1 MMIIWRENFL
11 YPDNRERLKRRGEKW
26 MFDVYAWIGSEEIR
40 EYLRRNYILSFKE
53 RLQLVRTA
61 HRSMEE
67 RLAALGELQKEAVTP
82 REKGLAGQVIR
93 LYEFMLQEIQE
104 SHPGQFYIRKLPLV
118 AGGRHGREPGRTF
131 VYASYEEMLADIPDG
146 SMWECGEE
154 VEKWELGE
162 NGVRELISFCLH
174 PLDEKICVTR
184 TWLDDSRYEEADVSR
199 TVIRQENRIDTG
211 YSYRYP
217 YPLPFATGDL
227 VCLDAPIYEEPLYGV
242 MYSEY
247 YGGQYVHM
255 GIICE
260 EDGAWEFDLLDLSEL
275 EIEIY
280 SGYRVIDWLHHA
292 EPEELPEEWKILG
305 ELAAYVTDL
314 RRQGPEAIEEPFY
327 RIFGCRREKSRDIR
341 PFSLTPV
348 TFQELMEA
356 LREDQKQHAQR

>member
-1 MMIIWRENFL
+1 
-11 YPDNRERLKRRGEKW
+11 
-26 MFDVYAWIGSEEIR
+26 MFDVYAWIRSEEIR
-40 EYLRRNYILSFKE
+40 EYLRRNYKLSFKE

-82 REKGLAGQVIR
+82 WEKGLAGQVIR
-93 LYEFMLQEIQE
+93 LYEFMLREIHE
-104 SHPGQFYIRKLPLV
+104 SRPGQFYIRKLPFS
-118 AGGRHGREPGRTF
+118 AGDGHGSEPGRIF

-184 TWLDDSRYEEADVSR
+184 TWLDDGRYEEAGVGR
-199 TVIRQENRIDTG
+199 TVIRQENRVYHIRTG

-227 VCLDAPIYEEPLYGV
+227 VRLDAPIYEEPLYGV
-242 MYSEY
+242 MYSED

-260 EDGAWEFDLLDLSEL
+260 ENGAWEFDLLDLSEL
-275 EIEIY
+275 EIGGY
-280 SGYRVIDWLHHA
+280 SGYRVVDWLHHA
-292 EPEELPEEWKILG
+292 KPEELPEEWKILG
-305 ELAAYVTDL
+305 ELAAYFTDL

-327 RIFGCRREKSRDIR
+327 RIFEKSRDIR
-341 PFSLTPV
+341 PFSVTPV
-348 TFQELMEA
+348 TFQELMGA
-356 LREDQKQHAQR
+356 LREDQRRHPQR